1 MPGESVD
8 VGGAKVIGARAI
20 ASHVAPAA
28 TVLYARN
35 LFNFVQLLV
44 DAKTQAFRIDTTD
57 DLVRGALL
65 TEGGQVVHEA
75 LKNAA

>member
-1 MPGESVD
+1 M
-8 VGGAKVIGARAI
+8 IGARGI

-44 DAKTQAFRIDTTD
+44 DPKTRELAINTED

-65 TEGGQVVHEA
+65 TRDGQVVHEA
-75 LKNAA
+75 LKPKG